1 MAESGE
7 KLGKNVLE
15 RLKTATEAEVAVA
28 EVVQNETSDLSLR
41 TTAKVRAKFN
51 AYLKVYENYEKF
63 ITAQVADLALG
74 IYKDNPYKELG
85 VARLIAAWLLE
96 AEGFLLENESLMQ
109 NMESGVR
116 KRFIEESLDSF
127 PENIRND
134 LLEKLNDKKQEI
146 LIWFAD
152 ELRLA
157 RARMT
162 KQKKPE

>member
-1 MAESGE
+1 MGESGE
-7 KLGKNVLE
+7 KLGKGVLE
-15 RLKTATEAEVAVA
+15 KLKIKTEAEVAVA
-28 EVVQNETSDLSLR
+28 EVVQNEASDLSLR

-51 AYLKVYENYEKF
+51 AYLTVYENYEKF
-63 ITAQVADLALG
+63 ITNQVSELADG
-74 IYKDNPYKELG
+74 KYKDNPYKELG

-109 NMESGVR
+109 NMKSGIR
-116 KRFIEESLDSF
+116 KRFVEESLDSF

-152 ELRLA
+152 ELRQA
-157 RARMT
+157 RARIT